1 VRRRTITTAVT
12 LVVLLLILGVAGLV
26 GVRSL
31 LAPVGGDGA
40 QGPGCSTTALR
51 RGQQVR
57 TAQVEVSVFNAGS
70 RAGLADLT
78 MTRLLARGFTEGDVG
93 NAPSGLRVKVVQVWS
108 TRANDAAARLVA
120 RQFGTAVQ
128 VRQVDRDLGTG
139 VDVVVGDGFR
149 SLAKAPRAIVVRRAQ
164 AACLPSATPSSS

>member
-1 VRRRTITTAVT
+1 MRRRTITTAVT
-12 LVVLLLILGVAGLV
+12 LVVLLLILGVAVLV

-31 LAPVGGDGA
+31 LAPVGHGA

-78 MTRLLARGFTEGDVG
+78 MSRLVARGFTQGDVG
-93 NAPSGLRVKVVQVWS
+93 NAPSGLKVKAVQVWS

-120 RQFGTAVQ
+120 RQFGAAVP
-128 VRQVDRDLGTG
+128 VRRVDRDLGTG

-164 AACLPSATPSSS
+164 AACLPAATPSGG